1 MQKRVLI
8 IDDIQSVRAALRDYL
23 SPPVAA
29 TDLMTQLIAK
39 GTLSTAPRLHIDEA
53 SQGVEGVQMARAAFD
68 AGTPYDIAFIDMLMP
83 PGIDGME
90 TIRQIRLFDKEIQL
104 VVCTALSA
112 ATADEIAL
120 VNDGVR
126 PLMITKPLTPETNL
140 AAIMSGVK
148 CRATGVA

>member
-8 IDDIQSVRAALRDYL
+8 IDDIQSVRSALRGYL
-23 SPPVAA
+23 SPPVSPA
-29 TDLMTQLIAK
+29 DLVAQLIAK
-39 GTLSTAPRLHIDEA
+39 GTLSSAPRLHIDEA
-53 SQGVEGVQMARAAFD
+53 SQGFEGVELARKAFD

-90 TIRQIRLFDKEIQL
+90 TIRLIRKFDKEIEI

-112 ATADEIAL
+112 ATADEIAEH
-120 VNDGVR
+120 NEGVK
-126 PLMITKPLTPETNL
+126 PLMIQKPLTPETDL
-140 AAIMSGVK
+140 ASIMNAVK